1 MLVSPTFFLVLSVLL
16 VACESFRPTRF
27 SATKSTKLQ
36 SNQQPT
42 TSQENWKQSLK
53 GLINVGVAGSAFM
66 GLTAAAL
73 AAETAKA
80 PVISTPA
87 PGPPAPVT
95 DADGFTTSD
104 SGLKSRDTK
113 VSRRQS

>member
-1 MLVSPTFFLVLSVLL
+1 MLVSPTIFLVLSVLF

-36 SNQQPT
+36 SNLQPT

-53 GLINVGVAGSAFM
+53 SLINVGVAGSAFM
-66 GLTAAAL
+66 GLSAAAL
-73 AAETAKA
+73 AAESAKA
-80 PVISTPA
+80 PVISTPT
-87 PGPPAPVT
+87 PGPSAPVV
-95 DADGFTTSD
+95 DAEGFTVSD

-113 VSRRQS
+113 VTIRL

>member
-1 MLVSPTFFLVLSVLL
+1 MFGPPTIFLVLSVLF
-16 VACESFRPTRF
+16 VACESFRPIRY

-80 PVISTPA
+80 PVLSTPA
-87 PGPPAPVT
+87 PGPSAPVV
-95 DADGFTTSD
+95 DAEGFTVSD

-113 VSRRQS
+113 VSPR